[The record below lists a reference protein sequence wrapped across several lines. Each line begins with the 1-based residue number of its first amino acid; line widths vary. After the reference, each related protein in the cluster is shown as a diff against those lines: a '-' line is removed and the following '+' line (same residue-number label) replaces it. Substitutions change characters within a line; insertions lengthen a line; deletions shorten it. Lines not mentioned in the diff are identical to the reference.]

1 MPVLPGTNLT
11 EGQQGGGPSAV
22 LGAGGWQWQTQ
33 DSCSSAG
40 DTQKAGSVV
49 PGPGKSPREWGR
61 GRVGGGG
68 AQIAQIDPVQLW
80 RPQV

>member
-49 PGPGKSPREWGR
+49 PGPGKSPRES
-61 GRVGGGG
+61 GGG
-68 AQIAQIDPVQLW
+68 AGWEGAGLK
-80 RPQV
+80 